1 MKKHQRLIYDCPL
14 AEPVYAEVASILC
27 QSDEDLTFDS
37 NINYNN
43 PFGDSE
49 GTID

>member
-1 MKKHQRLIYDCPL
+1 MYDRPL
-14 AEPVYAEVASILC
+14 AEPVFAEAASILC
-27 QSDEDLTFDS
+27 QSDPDEDLTFDS
-37 NINYNN
+37 NINYSN